1 MYFFFKSKVIDSFK
15 DHIKKKQSF
24 RLLLSLINLINC
36 LMTMTHKKRT
46 DVKLKRKKNIIID
59 RIDNFKFFRKF
70 LTLFSIFK

>member
-1 MYFFFKSKVIDSFK
+1 MYFLKSKVIDSFK
-15 DHIKKKQSF
+15 VHIKKKQSF

-36 LMTMTHKKRT
+36 LMMMTHKERT
-46 DVKLKRKKNIIID
+46 ELKLKRKKMIIID